1 MLKKQS
7 VGTWLNAIVVVLT
20 LVSLIVYG
28 VNISSEGYFKNASV
42 TNLIL
47 YGVIAMVMLAAV
59 IVLAQVKLEG
69 AAAAAVEI
77 LSGILRIAAPVLLTL
92 CLVSLVSARAE
103 GLGFIFFSNA
113 DVLLEVQT
121 PANMSSATGTI
132 VNMVCLGIAAVAAM
146 AAAFF
151 NLKKK
156 EA

>member
-59 IVLAQVKLEG
+59 IVLAQGKLE
-69 AAAAAVEI
+69 AAHP
-77 LSGILRIAAPVLLTL
+77 LSGEPSERKSGRSWIHFLLQCRCASGGTDP
-92 CLVSLVSARAE
+92 CKYVFCDRNHCKYGVPWNRSSCSN
-103 GLGFIFFSNA
+103 GSSIFQS
-113 DVLLEVQT
+113 
-121 PANMSSATGTI
+121 
-132 VNMVCLGIAAVAAM
+132 
-146 AAAFF
+146 
-151 NLKKK
+151 
-156 EA
+156 